1 MSRRRATT
9 ALLGLAVVVL
19 LTVGASNCTGD
30 SGRSGRQRHGA
41 RNVEFVVTGSAP
53 NGVDITYGSDASNY
67 RGRLP
72 LDVTKPITKNVLYW
86 VMAELKGGGRIT
98 CKVIIGGA
106 VRAGHAIGGHNLCTA
121 QSPSDLIGG
130 WN

>member
-1 MSRRRATT
+1 MSRWRATT

-19 LTVGASNCTGD
+19 LTCSACGD
-30 SGRSGRQRHGA
+30 SGRSGRPRHGA

-72 LDVTKPITKNVLYW
+72 MDVTKPIRKNVLYW

-98 CKVIIGGA
+98 CKVIIGNA
-106 VRAGHAIGGHNLCTA
+106 VRAGHAIGGHNVCTA

>member
-1 MSRRRATT
+1 
-9 ALLGLAVVVL
+9 LGLAVVVL
-19 LTVGASNCTGD
+19 LTVGASNCSGD
-30 SGRSGRQRHGA
+30 SGRSDRQRHGA

-53 NGVDITYGSDASNY
+53 NGVEITYGSDASNY
-67 RGRLP
+67 QGRFP
-72 LDVTKPITKNVLYW
+72 MDVTKPIRKNVLYW

-98 CKVIIGGA
+98 CKVIIGRA
-106 VRAGHAIGGHNLCTA
+106 VRAGHAIGGHNVCTA

>member
-9 ALLGLAVVVL
+9 ALGLAVVVL
-19 LTVGASNCTGD
+19 LSAGASSCSGD

-41 RNVEFVVTGSAP
+41 RTVEFVVTGSAP
-53 NGVDITYGSDASNY
+53 NGVDITYGSDASND

-72 LDVTKPITKNVLYW
+72 LDVTKPARNNVLYW

-98 CKVIIGGA
+98 CKVIIGDA
-106 VRAGHAIGGHNLCTA
+106 VRAGHAIGGHNVCTA

>member
-19 LTVGASNCTGD
+19 LTVGASSCSGD
-30 SGRSGRQRHGA
+30 SGRSDRQRHGA
-41 RNVEFVVTGSAP
+41 RTVEFVVTGSAP

-67 RGRLP
+67 QGRFP
-72 LDVTKPITKNVLYW
+72 MDVTKPIRKNVLYW

-98 CKVIIGGA
+98 CKVIIGRA
-106 VRAGHAIGGHNLCTA
+106 VRAGHAIGGHNVCTA